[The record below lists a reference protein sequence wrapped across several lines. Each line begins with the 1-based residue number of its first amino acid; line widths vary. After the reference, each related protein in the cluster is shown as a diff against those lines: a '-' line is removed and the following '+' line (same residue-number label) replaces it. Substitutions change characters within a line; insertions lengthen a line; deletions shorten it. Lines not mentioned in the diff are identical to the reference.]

1 MPRALVTGGTGFVGG
16 ALIRHLRETGWSVA
30 ATRRADGD
38 GSAADGVAWYGLTGS
53 DVRSVVDRAA
63 PDAVFHLAA
72 HQARSRTPADVEA
85 FLDANIALGVRLHDA
100 VVGRRTAAGS
110 DVVIVSAMSFFQFR
124 DGAPSIHS
132 LYASSKQAY
141 AVLADYYRQAEG
153 VDSRQVVLYD
163 NYGPADPRPKLVP
176 QLLQAAR
183 AAAPVTVGPL
193 EQPLNLLHVDDV
205 AAGLIA
211 AAAPGEASVTTVR
224 AAATTTVG
232 DVVAA
237 VAKAAGHPLDIEVDE
252 TRRVSDLPLVAG
264 EWPTPRAWEPAWTL
278 ESGLRQA
285 YEDMP
290 R

>member
-16 ALIRHLRETGWSVA
+16 AVIRHLRETGWSVA
-30 ATRRADGD
+30 ATRRSAGEGSAPAGVDWYSLTDGD
-38 GSAADGVAWYGLTGS
+38 
-53 DVRSVVDRAA
+53 VRQVVDSAA

-100 VVGRRTAAGS
+100 LVGRPAI
-110 DVVIVSAMSFFQFR
+110 VVSAMSFFQFR
-124 DGAPSIHS
+124 HGAPSIHS

-141 AVLADYYRQAEG
+141 GVLADYYRQAEG

-183 AAAPVTVGPL
+183 AGAPVTVGPL

-205 AAGLIA
+205 AAGLVA
-211 AAAPGEASVTTVR
+211 AAAPGEASITTVR
-224 AAATTTVG
+224 AAAATTVG

-237 VAKAAGHPLDIEVDE
+237 VAKAAGRPLEVEVDE

-264 EWPTPRAWEPAWTL
+264 DWPTPRAWDPAWTL

-285 YEDMP
+285 YEAAP